1 MQSLRVIPNPLHCR
15 PQLNWIDELPTM
27 LLVGPAVEK
36 TMTASWQVWAL
47 LSAIFA
53 AFTAI
58 FAKIGVEN
66 VNSDFATFIR
76 TIVILVVLAGIL
88 FSLGEFQPL
97 GTISGRAYIFL
108 VLSGL
113 ATGASGVHPRR
124 HCDALA
130 LRLIELDP
138 AGYDVRCMQ

>member
-1 MQSLRVIPNPLHCR
+1 LDDGWVGSFQTAFRLFLNSRGSECTSHLGEKHSQSATP
-15 PQLNWIDELPTM
+15 
-27 LLVGPAVEK
+27 VEK
-36 TMTASWQVWAL
+36 SMTASWQVWAL

-66 VNSDFATFIR
+66 INSDLATFIR

-97 GTISGRAYIFL
+97 GSISGRTYVFL
-108 VLSGL
+108 VLSG
-113 ATGASGVHPRR
+113 
-124 HCDALA
+124 
-130 LRLIELDP
+130 
-138 AGYDVRCMQ
+138 

>member
-36 TMTASWQVWAL
+36 SMTASWQVWAL

-76 TIVILVVLAGIL
+76 TIVIL
-88 FSLGEFQPL
+88 F
-97 GTISGRAYIFL
+97 
-108 VLSGL
+108 
-113 ATGASGVHPRR
+113 
-124 HCDALA
+124 ALA
-130 LRLIELDP
+130 LILSATQQWQSI
-138 AGYDVRCMQ
+138 GSV